1 PIPSDVPLWG
11 PEFKKASIENFTT
24 SLSVFGQGASLP
36 HKHNYLSLDSTYKDK
51 YGLPLLKMTYNFTD
65 QDRNLHKYITGKIE
79 DIMKEMGA
87 KTVDG
92 SGQLEEYD
100 IVPYQSTH
108 ITGGTIMGDDS
119 NKSVVNNYLHHWD
132 MDNLFVVCAGNF
144 NHKRGYNPTFTVGAV
159 AYH

>member
-1 PIPSDVPLWG
+1 
-11 PEFKKASIENFTT
+11 
-24 SLSVFGQGASLP
+24 SVFGQGASLP

-92 SGQLEEYD
+92 SGEVEDYD
-100 IVPYQSTH
+100 IVPYQSTNN
-108 ITGGTIMGDDS
+108 TGGTIMGDDP
-119 NKSVVNNYLHHWD
+119 NKSVVNSYLQHWD
-132 MDNLFVVCAGNF
+132 MDNLLF
-144 NHKRGYNPTFTVGAV
+144 VGAGRCTHNR
-159 AYH
+159 ATRPTITK